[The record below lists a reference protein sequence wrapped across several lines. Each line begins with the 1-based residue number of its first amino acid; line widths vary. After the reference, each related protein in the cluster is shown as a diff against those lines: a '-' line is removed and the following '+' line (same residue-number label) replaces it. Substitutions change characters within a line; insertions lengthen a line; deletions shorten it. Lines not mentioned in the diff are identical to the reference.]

1 MQLLNYIFI
10 QYEFNLIFKIIFII
24 ILIKL
29 KMKFYEF
36 KKKSLDDI
44 PTINDDEKF
53 ELKLENNNISNFNT
67 EKISINCRKLHL
79 QNNK

>member
-1 MQLLNYIFI
+1 M
-10 QYEFNLIFKIIFII
+10 KI
-24 ILIKL
+24 
-29 KMKFYEF
+29 YEF

-79 QNNK
+79 QNNKLQFYLIFNFLCINIF